1 MATCPP
7 VPVYSEDPFIY
18 YARYLIISLK
28 NVYGVKNL
36 TSPTDPG
43 NPFVDGATG
52 GGGYRSWNSY
62 NDGEGAMLHDVDSQI
77 GTFIGGD
84 PADDSSVVYGSSIT
98 NWSTALP
105 FYIKGP
111 KWSVFD
117 DYETGHWKNM
127 PTDDTGWLNVAG
139 GLIVHPMLALNG
151 DRYSPQSVK
160 DSSTRYDSLWDS
172 WYTGETEFKDLSGWS
187 VTQYLQ
193 FGFLLEVLDAFIHIH
208 DERGGDFIKPGMDS
222 FTWNQMFWYGY
233 ETKDLLGK
241 YGHEDPRTQLAKG
254 CSNTI
259 SDDNWVWDGELN
271 PVDVLSNAKIKYYPV
286 GGVGDFDAGF
296 EVDGGSTYTP
306 PRGQNNEGGGDV
318 GGQPGG
324 AISSAAHRR
333 HFRSPCG
340 HSVKIIDADY
350 NAFLFWLR
358 KALEIVEE
366 VGATGWLSNNFQA
379 GGAAPRLSLFQC
391 QLTGPPYG
399 GLVRPDPYEN
409 DCNIGIFRAMADN
422 LYFRESPL
430 SDILTD
436 DALDFWN
443 NFLQDHSVSVS
454 LSTETLNQAI
464 ESEGVA
470 GYCDAAEVDAPT
482 NNIFAG
488 VDPASCRAEPEE
500 ALGVQTYQTCIPNPD
515 AIVPNWLNQTEA
527 EPFFNQKTCEYSIV
541 MLADPP
547 DCSQEYLDSFI
558 PGAVDKL
565 LEYYN
570 KETNVD
576 FINLTS
582 LGKVPTRSKDAIIE
596 GSGGLYLDGL
606 IFPGTATVRN
616 FYIPPRPL
624 AKTKVL
630 ITVSAEEFNRIPTKQ
645 PKVQETSPTSVY
657 REGES
662 SFVVFSAS
670 EMESI
675 FDKVSYSFEI
685 YDRFY
690 AQWHLE
696 TGKTIK
702 GLNFTSESRRIE
714 SFFKETDLLLRESG
728 FSLSDLQWVE
738 IGFSPEFKIE
748 YVKVQKQFSSP
759 VQIEKG
765 FSSYISR
772 APMNDPTTSAYVS
785 QLPNIKDDLMIREA
799 VSWYDMALK
808 YRFPIIEE
816 SYGLDISSPTV
827 EGNEGLKE
835 IEQLTCSA
843 GSASGVFE
851 PNLFGSSIQRQK
863 WAESQISDIK
873 GALLSQFSSNPC
885 AIVDGKILE
894 HQGRVDFAM
903 QITDMTLKEY
913 LTSDRFINDL
923 PELLVRGRYKDLEDL
938 YGGMLNN
945 LGMCG
950 LIDLIKS
957 AVDCILNALGYDD
970 AITLITGAAIKGMDD
985 EFIGKFIS
993 NLSPEAQQLVIAA
1006 VNESFPQ
1013 LLPLLAGFVT
1023 VVITDDEGATIEPV
1037 YDRASSYTS
1046 TDVPLGSLG
1055 DVGFVGTTT
1064 TPGSK
1069 TTELSLSTPP
1079 SRIGS
1084 LGAENRAATPQ
1095 DYGQLKDV
1103 VYDLVV
1109 NELLNIDEVLNL
1121 LNNLPGAGIAI
1132 SILEKIDK
1140 FCIAPPIFYPPLKE
1154 FIKLPGVNI
1163 DFCELQAS
1171 ITIPVIPK
1179 IKFNTIS
1186 KIMIDNALRVLEEL
1200 LIRLL
1205 ILILKKILEIIA
1217 EELCKTRVG
1226 SDPLNLRDAL
1236 KNGLCGDSDIDPSL
1250 VDAALTDLVGAM
1262 GCLTNPTAVGR
1273 LVDNVASVVTQCE
1286 LVDLVNGEGS
1296 DNLYDLIIEIV
1307 RTDPVTS
1314 ELSECLYD
1322 RESVHNFFKSIGV
1335 FVDLEQLCINDPS
1348 NLPVSRE
1355 VCDNMGLLSTFRSVR
1370 ADALREK
1377 GVDEEC
1383 IEDQLCVLRDQTAD
1397 DLQDLMGLLQAGIFN
1412 SVIPDILN
1420 DVTSDNPSL
1429 LPSEMP
1435 LEAVVND
1442 NIFNNIFDMMGLS
1455 FTEDITGRRG
1465 FLNMALADSR
1475 GRGYKQHL
1483 AFQRSI
1489 LGPTVFN
1496 IYGSRGTRAQPPGDE
1511 WGEGA
1516 DGSKEDWNSWISE
1529 RREFTEKKFWKLPFL
1544 FNPLSSRSPGDT
1556 EELSS
1561 GQGIDEG
1568 ETVTTG
1574 QPPAVGGLPD
1584 KVAGHL
1590 QNSLLSLSAP
1600 FNVSSNYT
1608 TNLFWFDYDNPDS
1621 VQYTFSYDYWTD
1633 PAESEKHSWDGHR
1646 IRINMKNENWVEGGD
1661 PYEEVIAF
1669 FDIASSL
1676 DPDVADYKKSFLSEF
1691 YIDNLAT
1698 PDSAFQ
1704 ALIQQKVSSTLFGS
1718 SGGDLF
1724 LSRYNTLEGPMVSAF
1739 QNTNQNILESL
1750 AELVASEGSV
1760 NSPFNYGFNTSAPP
1774 RIIYFHDPGEE
1785 FDGDIP
1791 GAVARYGGSE
1801 GNPPFYIK
1809 PPASKGYLKIAEG
1822 IVPEFKPCEE
1832 ATEVITFPEF
1842 NSLANICSELTS
1854 KINEDPR
1861 AGLKVEGMSD
1871 AREEPFDRHLSRASL
1886 GIIEGTINA
1895 TIRTYVVEVLLKA
1908 LPVLKF
1914 LSLSE
1919 YNYGEMLSA
1928 FIIDKME
1935 SGMKDVGRGKRFI
1948 EKYEDYWWLFLEQ
1961 VVQNYAIKVNAGI
1974 ITDSTPEETEAI
1986 EYITQYIEDNWE
1998 YVSTGGGIDVVK
2010 IADQIQ
2016 LAAEEGTD
2024 AVINQSTSDS
2034 RSPTLFAARKIAKKR
2049 KENWDKIFESTATI
2063 DPTTGSPALVE
2074 SPIVEKCKVI
2084 LRRYVR
2090 DEYDR
2095 TTNIFSDYVTPE
2107 NKDINDIILQ
2117 SPLLL
2122 RGAIE
2127 GAGERGPFDVPEAA
2141 YYESR
2146 VAGASGYPHPYDLKT
2161 PPIAESNTPF
2171 VLERYIVSRSS
2182 TEAAT
2187 AIKRFGFV
2195 ANIFDADT
2203 AWGGKEITEEDQVY
2217 FGLRIVFVPE
2227 ATRISNVQSQFDYA
2241 AENITEEEGYTHK
2254 AFSSYY
2260 KNAIPL
2266 ASAEILLDDIGGYAP
2281 SLYNDYLQNLVCLL
2295 VETPEYKMLFQHCF
2309 PMPRYMDLLALYCA
2323 NTFVPSLARVDD
2335 GWAAKTKLFGGSD
2348 QARGGGRWIGFGR
2361 FGGMNTWRGDEGMK
2375 NSFMNTKTAARQTL
2389 EAACY
2394 TSYDYRDKD
2403 YMSPSEVYVNN
2414 MGPSADIDPG
2424 IKWWQWSSLR
2434 PPPCKKKE
2442 D

>member
-7 VPVYSEDPFIY
+7 IPVYSEDPFIF
-18 YARYLIISLK
+18 YARYLTQSFR
-28 NVYGVKNL
+28 NVYGSGRLIHDDQTVFEYSKGLYNQKDSAFDAGRVANTEL
-36 TSPTDPG
+36 GDTSTVEVG
-43 NPFVDGATG
+43 VV
-52 GGGYRSWNSY
+52 NSTI
-62 NDGEGAMLHDVDSQI
+62 DWPS
-77 GTFIGGD
+77 
-84 PADDSSVVYGSSIT
+84 
-98 NWSTALP
+98 ALP
-105 FYIKGP
+105 AYIKGP
-111 KWSVFD
+111 RWSTFSDYSTTPWNIHTD
-117 DYETGHWKNM
+117 DETGWY
-127 PTDDTGWLNVAG
+127 DLAG
-139 GLIVHPMLALNG
+139 GLVVHPMLALDHSAYARAFDPNEDVEDLPWDEWFSGTRDIQGAFSTEVVTLPIVG
-151 DRYSPQSVK
+151 DIPVER
-160 DSSTRYDSLWDS
+160 
-172 WYTGETEFKDLSGWS
+172 GEEPLK
-187 VTQYLQ
+187 
-193 FGFLLEVLDAFIHIH
+193 FGFLLEILDAFIHIH
-208 DERGGDFIKPGMDS
+208 DESGGVLLSPDMEP
-222 FTWNQMFWYGY
+222 FTWCQMFWSGY
-233 ETKDLLGK
+233 ETSQGEQTRSHLGKGTEGTQRGDSWGGDLNPPGSDTRIIYVPRQDDSYSVPNIVGEGSFTTNAQGAGPIHATSTRKLLG
-241 YGHEDPRTQLAKG
+241 
-254 CSNTI
+254 
-259 SDDNWVWDGELN
+259 
-271 PVDVLSNAKIKYYPV
+271 
-286 GGVGDFDAGF
+286 
-296 EVDGGSTYTP
+296 
-306 PRGQNNEGGGDV
+306 
-318 GGQPGG
+318 
-324 AISSAAHRR
+324 AIQ
-333 HFRSPCG
+333 G
-340 HSVKIIDADY
+340 HSVKIENADY
-350 NAFLFWLR
+350 KAFLYWLR
-358 KALEIVEE
+358 RALQLLDSDSL
-366 VGATGWLSNNFQA
+366 GPLSTGPARTGLAGDDFLSVVFIQ
-379 GGAAPRLSLFQC
+379 GGYPRLSL
-391 QLTGPPYG
+391 LNSSGGPPYG
-399 GLVRPDPYEN
+399 GLVTAEPYDN
-409 DCNIGIFRAMADN
+409 SSNIKIFRAMADR
-422 LYFRESPL
+422 LYFDSESGYPL
-430 SDILTD
+430 SDQLSD
-436 DALDFWN
+436 DDLDYWN
-443 NFLQDHSVSVS
+443 TFLERHSVSVS
-454 LSTETLNQAI
+454 LSTEALNQAI

-488 VDPASCRAEPEE
+488 VDPASCRVEPEE

-547 DCSQEYLDSFI
+547 DCSQEYRDSFI
-558 PGAVDKL
+558 PDAVDKL

-582 LGKVPTRSKDAIIE
+582 LGKVPTRSKDALIE
-596 GSGGLYLDGL
+596 GSGDLYLDGR
-606 IFPGTATVRN
+606 IFSGTATVRS

-675 FDKVSYSFEI
+675 FDKVSFSFEI

-799 VSWYDMALK
+799 ISWYDMALK

-923 PELLVRGRYKDLEDL
+923 PELLVRGRYKDLGDL

-970 AITLITGAAIKGMDD
+970 SITLITGAAIKGMDD

-993 NLSPEAQQLVIAA
+993 NLSPEAQQLVVAA

-1013 LLPLLAGFVT
+1013 LLPFLAGFVT
-1023 VVITDDEGATIEPV
+1023 VVITDNEGAVIEPV
-1037 YDRASSYTS
+1037 YDRTSSYTS
-1046 TDVPLGSLG
+1046 TEVPLGSLG

-1109 NELLNIDEVLNL
+1109 NEVLNIDEVLNL

-1179 IKFNTIS
+1179 IKFNTIG
-1186 KIMIDNALRVLEEL
+1186 KLMIDNALRVLEEL

-1296 DNLYDLIIEIV
+1296 DNLYDLIVEIV

-1383 IEDQLCVLRDQTAD
+1383 IEDQLCVLRDQTAE
-1397 DLQDLMGLLQAGIFN
+1397 DLQDLMSLLQAGIFN

-1435 LEAVVND
+1435 LETVVSD
-1442 NIFNNIFDMMGLS
+1442 DIFNNIFDMMGLS

-1465 FLNMALADSR
+1465 FLNMVLADSR

-1511 WGEGA
+1511 WGEGV
-1516 DGSKEDWNSWISE
+1516 DNKEDWNSWITSE
-1529 RREFTEKKFWKLPFL
+1529 REFTEKRFWKLPFL
-1544 FNPLSSRSPGDT
+1544 FNPLSSRDPGDT
-1556 EELSS
+1556 EENKRDS
-1561 GQGIDEG
+1561 GDE
-1568 ETVTTG
+1568 TPTKG

-1621 VQYTFSYDYWTD
+1621 VQYTFSYDYWTN

-1704 ALIQQKVSSTLFGS
+1704 ALVQQKVSSTLPGS

-1724 LSRYNTLEGPMVSAF
+1724 LSRYDTIEGPMVSAF
-1739 QNTNQNILESL
+1739 QRTNQNILESL

-1760 NSPFNYGFNTSAPP
+1760 NSPFNYGFDTSAPP

-1822 IVPEFKPCEE
+1822 IIPEFKPCEE
-1832 ATEVITFPEF
+1832 ATEVVTFPEF
-1842 NSLANICSELTS
+1842 NSLASTCSELTS

-1886 GIIEGTINA
+1886 GVIEGTINA

-2024 AVINQSTSDS
+2024 VNIDQSSSDS

-2049 KENWDKIFESTATI
+2049 KENWDKIFESTASI
-2063 DPTTGSPALVE
+2063 DPTTGLPTLVE
-2074 SPIVEKCKVI
+2074 SPIIEKCKVI

-2090 DEYDR
+2090 DEYNR
-2095 TTNIFSDYVTPE
+2095 TTDIFSNYVTSE

-2141 YYESR
+2141 YYESK

-2161 PPIAESNTPF
+2161 PPIAASNTPF

-2203 AWGGKEITEEDQVY
+2203 AWGGQGITEEDQIY
-2217 FGLRIVFVPE
+2217 FGLRIVFIPE
-2227 ATRISNVQSQFDYA
+2227 ATRISNVASQFDYA

-2266 ASAEILLDDIGGYAP
+2266 ASAEILLDDIDGYSP
-2281 SLYNDYLQNLVCLL
+2281 SLYNDYLQSLVCLL

-2309 PMPRYMDLLALYCA
+2309 PMPKYMDLLALYCA

-2414 MGPSADIDPG
+2414 MGPNADIDPG

-2434 PPPCKKKE
+2434 PPPCNKKE

>member
-7 VPVYSEDPFIY
+7 LPLYSEDPFIY
-18 YARYLIISLK
+18 YARYLIQSF
-28 NVYGVKNL
+28 KNL
-36 TSPTDPG
+36 YGTDRLTY
-43 NPFVDGATG
+43 DGQTVFEYSAG
-52 GGGYRSWNSY
+52 RY
-62 NDGEGAMLHDVDSQI
+62 NDLKPAWVEGTIYPEYEYMGDLSTVELTKVNSANDWDS
-77 GTFIGGD
+77 
-84 PADDSSVVYGSSIT
+84 
-98 NWSTALP
+98 ALP
-105 FYIKGP
+105 LYIKGP
-111 KWSVFD
+111 HWAAFS
-117 DYETGHWKNM
+117 DYSTKAWDIH
-127 PTDDTGWLNVAG
+127 TDDEMGWFDLAG
-139 GLIVHPMLALNG
+139 GLVVHPMLVLDNTRYARALDPEPDPEDLPWHDWLSG
-151 DRYSPQSVK
+151 TREVQGAF
-160 DSSTRYDSLWDS
+160 STRAISIGPAGTINVEREEEPL
-172 WYTGETEFKDLSGWS
+172 K
-187 VTQYLQ
+187 
-193 FGFLLEVLDAFIHIH
+193 FGFLLEILAALIHIH
-208 DERGGDFIKPGMDS
+208 DESGGTFLTPDMDP
-222 FTWNQMFWYGY
+222 FTWCQMFWAGY
-233 ETKDLLGK
+233 EIGQGDELRQHLGK
-241 YGHEDPRTQLAKG
+241 GTSSEDGSGASTDRGPAWNG
-254 CSNTI
+254 S
-259 SDDNWVWDGELN
+259 LN
-271 PVDVLSNAKIKYYPV
+271 PPGSATEIIYVPRQDLSWRY
-286 GGVGDFDAGF
+286 
-296 EVDGGSTYTP
+296 
-306 PRGQNNEGGGDV
+306 GGDY
-318 GGQPGG
+318 GGRVPAEGSG
-324 AISSAAHRR
+324 PLHASSVQVSAMQ
-333 HFRSPCG
+333 G
-340 HSVKIIDADY
+340 QSVRIKDADY
-350 NAFLFWLR
+350 NAFIYWLR
-358 KALEIVEE
+358 KALEILDSDSL
-366 VGATGWLSNNFQA
+366 GPLNAGPARTGLAGDDFLSAVFVQA
-379 GGAAPRLSLFQC
+379 GSPGLSL
-391 QLTGPPYG
+391 LNSSGGPPYG
-399 GLVRPDPYEN
+399 GLVTAEPYDN
-409 DCNIGIFRAMADN
+409 DSNIKIFRAMADR
-422 LYFRESPL
+422 LYFDSKSGYPL
-430 SDILTD
+430 SDQLSD
-436 DALDFWN
+436 DDLDYWN
-443 NFLQDHSVSVS
+443 AFLERHSVSVS
-454 LSTETLNQAI
+454 LSTEALNQAI

-606 IFPGTATVRN
+606 IFPGTAAVRN

-985 EFIGKFIS
+985 EFIGKFIN

-1023 VVITDDEGATIEPV
+1023 VMITDDEGATIEPV

-1296 DNLYDLIIEIV
+1296 DNLYDLIVEIV

-1435 LEAVVND
+1435 LETVVSD
-1442 NIFNNIFDMMGLS
+1442 SIFNNIFDMMGLS

-1511 WGEGA
+1511 WG
-1516 DGSKEDWNSWISE
+1516 DGIDNKEDWNSWITSE
-1529 RREFTEKKFWKLPFL
+1529 RDFSEKRFWKLPFL
-1544 FNPLSSRSPGDT
+1544 FNPLSSTNPGDT
-1556 EELSS
+1556 EENKRDAD
-1561 GQGIDEG
+1561 DE
-1568 ETVTTG
+1568 TPAKG

-1621 VQYTFSYDYWTD
+1621 VQYTFSYDYWTN

-1691 YIDNLAT
+1691 YVDNLAT

-1724 LSRYNTLEGPMVSAF
+1724 LSRYDTLEGPMVSAF
-1739 QNTNQNILESL
+1739 QSTNQNILESL